1 MGKLKLHSLKSKLI
15 MVFLMLSV
23 IPLIIATTSTFASTN
38 KGFSKV
44 TENQQDKMIHIVQTE
59 LNNISENLLK
69 ITELYSQNE
78 EIISTFENS
87 GREQLLNSVKDVY
100 SRLSVEHQLSVFEFG
115 DLTGTVLLRAHNPEK
130 YGDDKSDLEAIQH
143 ALKGESVAGFEFG
156 NSGLSVRA
164 FTPIISNN
172 KVIGTL
178 QTGVDGQFIKDLSE
192 MLQGVTIS
200 LYDMEGLIVQS
211 SDESKLNTKMKSNLL
226 TSVKEGELS
235 SYQNEEIME
244 SILPIYDP
252 TGNEIIAA
260 IGIEQDISILQ
271 QSKQNIFLLSIV
283 LIAITMIIVFIISF
297 FMSKRISQP
306 VVEVAN
312 IMNELSQGNL
322 QLNIK
327 ESTQKG
333 EIGQLT
339 NATKTMQENLH
350 VAIGKVAMAA
360 ASVNQKSDVLKQL
373 SNTIQIG
380 SEQISSTMQELASG
394 TESEAQNIADLA
406 SNISN
411 FTESIEKTNEKG
423 EQVHK
428 DSLKVLELTNEG
440 TKLMQLSNA
449 QMNNINQ
456 IMQDAVGKMGHLE
469 SQTKEIEKLVLII
482 EQIANQT
489 NLLALNAA
497 IEAAR
502 AGEHGKGFAVVADEV
517 KKLAEQVSLSI
528 TDITQI
534 VSNIHHETAMVET
547 SLKDGYSEVRL
558 GTTQI
563 QATSE
568 TFTQISRSVSNM
580 VNNVEEI
587 IVYLSENVT
596 RAKSM
601 NEATE
606 EMAAMSEQSAA
617 AIEETAATSNEF
629 TRSIEEVSKN
639 TAELDTLAIEL
650 KQLVDR
656 FKI

>member
-1 MGKLKLHSLKSKLI
+1 MGKIKLHSLKSKLI
-15 MVFLMLSV
+15 VVFLTLSV
-23 IPLIIATTSTFASTN
+23 IPLIIATTTIFASTN
-38 KGFSKV
+38 NGFSKV

-69 ITELYSQNE
+69 ITEMYSQND
-78 EIISTFENS
+78 EIITTFEN
-87 GREQLLNSVKDVY
+87 GDREQLLSSVKDVY
-100 SRLSVEHQLSVFEFG
+100 SRLSAEHQLSVFEFG
-115 DLTGTVLLRAHNPEK
+115 DPTGTVMLRAHNPEK
-130 YGDDKSDLEAIQH
+130 YGDDKSDLAAIQQ

-172 KVIGTL
+172 EVIGTL

-235 SYQNEEIME
+235 SYQNEEIIE

-271 QSKQNIFLLSIV
+271 ESKQNIFLFAVI
-283 LIAITMIIVFIISF
+283 LIAITIIIVFVISF

-312 IMNELSQGNL
+312 VMNELSQGNL

-327 ESTQKG
+327 ESSQKG
-333 EIGQLT
+333 EIGLLT

-350 VAIGKVAMAA
+350 EAIGKVAKAA
-360 ASVNQKSDVLKQL
+360 TSVNQKSDVLKQL
-373 SNTIQIG
+373 STTIQVG

-394 TESEAQNIADLA
+394 TEGEAQNIADLA

-517 KKLAEQVSLSI
+517 KKLAEQVSLSV

-534 VSNIHHETAMVET
+534 VSNIHNETAMVET

-563 QATSE
+563 HATSE
-568 TFTQISRSVSNM
+568 TFTQISHSVSNM

-587 IVYLSENVT
+587 IVYLSENVS

-601 NEATE
+601 SEATE
-606 EMAAMSEQSAA
+606 EMAAMSEESAA

-629 TRSIEEVSKN
+629 TRSIDEVSKN